1 MQGLLDPRCFPG
13 AHPGNKNDTISMER
27 RKPVNSQ
34 RVLDS
39 FLEMVAIES
48 PSWHEAPMAAYCTQ
62 QLSELGFSVSFDGSA
77 AETGSDTGNL
87 IAHLPGTVPGRVV
100 FSAHLDTVKPCAG
113 IEAVV
118 EQRHICDDVTCRMA
132 EVVCSAGDT
141 ILSADDKAGIAVI
154 FEGVR
159 SVVESGDPRPDITVL
174 LTTCEE
180 QSLLGASALAPD
192 ALAWPAEL
200 PAASRGT
207 AWEGLLGA
215 PAEVGDDADAA
226 RDDAAAARV
235 PLFVLDADG
244 TPGTI
249 VMGAPYH
256 LTLRALVVGR
266 AAHAG
271 VEPEEGVS
279 AIHVAAAAVA
289 AMPLGRIDECTTA
302 NIGHIEGGVAVNIV
316 PAACRV
322 EGECRSLYEDRVL
335 AQRDA
340 MTRALE
346 EAAAQFGATA
356 DISWTVDYPA
366 VVHGPEDAIVQHLE
380 AAARAAGLE
389 PRHAISGGGADAN
402 VLGAK
407 GADAITLGIG
417 MTNFHSVDEYIEVA
431 HLGDMARYVEAIIAE
446 YAC

>member
-1 MQGLLDPRCFPG
+1 MNP
-13 AHPGNKNDTISMER
+13 
-27 RKPVNSQ
+27 Q
-34 RVLDS
+34 RALDS

-48 PSWHEAPMAAYCTQ
+48 PSWHEAPMAAHCAG
-62 QLSELGFSVSFDGSA
+62 QLAEMGFSVTFDASA

-87 IAHLPGTVPGRVV
+87 IAHLPGTVPGRVA

-118 EQRHICDDVTCRMA
+118 ETRHICDDVTCRMA

-141 ILSADDKAGIAVI
+141 ILSADDKAGIAAI

-159 SVVESGDPRPDITVL
+159 SVVESGAVRPDITVL

-180 QSLLGASALAPD
+180 QSLLGSSALADD
-192 ALAWPAEL
+192 ALAWPADL

-207 AWEGLLGA
+207 AAEGLLGDGGA
-215 PAEVGDDADAA
+215 PSEP
-226 RDDAAAARV
+226 V

-244 TPGTI
+244 APGTI
-249 VMGAPYH
+249 IMGAPYH
-256 LTLRALVVGR
+256 WTLRARIEGR

-279 AIHVAAAAVA
+279 AIQIAAAAVA
-289 AMPLGRIDECTTA
+289 TMPLGRIDECTTA
-302 NIGHIEGGVAVNIV
+302 NVGHIEGGVAVNIV
-316 PAACRV
+316 PAACEL

-340 MTRALE
+340 MTAALE
-346 EAAAQFGATA
+346 EAAERLGG
-356 DISWTVDYPA
+356 TVEVAWELDYPA
-366 VVHGPEDAIVQHLE
+366 VVHEAGDAIVGHLE
-380 AAARAAGLE
+380 AAAAACGL
-389 PRHAISGGGADAN
+389 PVRHAVSGGGADAN
-402 VLGAK
+402 VLSAK

-417 MTNFHSVDEYIEVA
+417 MTNFHSTDEYIEVA
-431 HLGDMARYVEAIIAE
+431 DLQNMARYVEAIIAE

>member
-1 MQGLLDPRCFPG
+1 MNP
-13 AHPGNKNDTISMER
+13 
-27 RKPVNSQ
+27 Q
-34 RVLDS
+34 RALDS

-48 PSWHEAPMAAYCTQ
+48 PSWHEAPMAAHCAG
-62 QLSELGFSVSFDGSA
+62 QLAEMGFSVTFDASA

-87 IAHLPGTVPGRVV
+87 IAHLPGTVPGRVA

-118 EQRHICDDVTCRMA
+118 ETRHICDDVTCRMA

-141 ILSADDKAGIAVI
+141 ILSADDKAGIAAI

-159 SVVESGDPRPDITVL
+159 SVVESGAVRPDITVL

-180 QSLLGASALAPD
+180 QSLLGSSALADD
-192 ALAWPAEL
+192 ALAWPADL

-207 AWEGLLGA
+207 AAEGLLGDGGA
-215 PAEVGDDADAA
+215 PSEP
-226 RDDAAAARV
+226 V

-244 TPGTI
+244 APGTI
-249 VMGAPYH
+249 IMGAPYH
-256 LTLRALVVGR
+256 WTLRARIEGR

-279 AIHVAAAAVA
+279 AIQIAAAAVA
-289 AMPLGRIDECTTA
+289 TMPLGRIDECTTA
-302 NIGHIEGGVAVNIV
+302 NVGHIEGGVAVNIV
-316 PAACRV
+316 PAACEL

-340 MTRALE
+340 MTAALE
-346 EAAAQFGATA
+346 EAAERLGG
-356 DISWTVDYPA
+356 TVEVAWELDYPA
-366 VVHGPEDAIVQHLE
+366 VVHEAGDAIVGHLE
-380 AAARAAGLE
+380 VAAAACGL
-389 PRHAISGGGADAN
+389 PVRHAVSGGGADAN
-402 VLGAK
+402 VLSAK

-417 MTNFHSVDEYIEVA
+417 MTNFHSTDEYIEVA
-431 HLGDMARYVEAIIAE
+431 DLQNMARYVEAIIAE

>member
-1 MQGLLDPRCFPG
+1 MNPD
-13 AHPGNKNDTISMER
+13 
-27 RKPVNSQ
+27 
-34 RVLDS
+34 RVLES

-48 PSWHEAPMAAYCTQ
+48 PSWHEAPMAAWCAEK
-62 QLSELGFSVSFDGSA
+62 LADMGFSVFFDASA

-87 IAHLPGTVPGRVV
+87 IAHLPGTVPGRIA

-113 IEAVV
+113 IQAVI

-132 EVVCSAGDT
+132 EVVCSVGDT
-141 ILSADDKAGIAVI
+141 ILSADDKAGIAAI

-159 SVVESGDPRPDITVL
+159 ATLESGAVRPDITVL

-180 QSLLGASALAPD
+180 QSLLGSSALAED
-192 ALAWPAEL
+192 ALVWPSEL
-200 PAASRGT
+200 PAASWGT
-207 AWEGLLGA
+207 EYEELLTAAGEGGA
-215 PAEVGDDADAA
+215 L
-226 RDDAAAARV
+226 

-244 TPGTI
+244 APGTI
-249 VMGAPYH
+249 IMGAPYH
-256 LTLRALVVGR
+256 WTLRARIEGR

-271 VEPEEGVS
+271 VEPECGVS
-279 AIHVAAAAVA
+279 AIQVASAAVA

-302 NIGHIEGGVAVNIV
+302 NIGRIEGGVAVNIV
-316 PAACRV
+316 PAAVTV

-340 MTRALE
+340 MTAALQS
-346 EAAAQFGATA
+346 AAAQFGGAVEVA
-356 DISWTVDYPA
+356 WELDYPA
-366 VVHGPEDAIVQHLE
+366 VVHEPADAIVQHLA
-380 AAARAAGLE
+380 AAARAVGLE

-402 VLGAK
+402 VLGTK

-431 HLGDMARYVEAIIAE
+431 DLRNMARYVEAIIAE
-446 YAC
+446 YA